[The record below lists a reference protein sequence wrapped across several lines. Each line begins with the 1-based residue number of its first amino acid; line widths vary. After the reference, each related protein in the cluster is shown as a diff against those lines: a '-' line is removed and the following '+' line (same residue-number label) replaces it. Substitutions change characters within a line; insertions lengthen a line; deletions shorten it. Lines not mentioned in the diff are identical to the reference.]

1 MLLLKNL
8 FSFLFPPACVICQKE
23 GSLFCETCQNQID
36 FLYFTPRLKNLE
48 KFNYNLQVLGF
59 YTEPLS
65 QVIKAYKYEGV
76 YQLAPIL
83 AKLLYKHLNF
93 PNQIDFI
100 SYVPLHPKKQKSRGF
115 NQTKL
120 IAQELSL
127 ILQKPVIT
135 LFIRKFHTQSL
146 ASTTNQQ
153 NREKVTQNVFGLIAK
168 NLEFLNNKQILII
181 DDVITSGATFTNC
194 LKLLKPLHL
203 KKLHLVT
210 LAHEG

>member
-1 MLLLKNL
+1 M
-8 FSFLFPPACVICQKE
+8 
-23 GSLFCETCQNQID
+23 
-36 FLYFTPRLKNLE
+36 
-48 KFNYNLQVLGF
+48 LGF